1 MWATKRGEEEA
12 ARPTGLSQGPAEKL
26 RWEEGGWKEEKE
38 EQREETPLKVLT
50 HLRDLSP
57 PRCES
62 HMC

>member
-12 ARPTGLSQGPAEKL
+12 ARPTGWNQGPAEKL
-26 RWEEGGWKEEKE
+26 SWGGGWKEEKE

-50 HLRDLSP
+50 LLRDLSP

>member
-1 MWATKRGEEEA
+1 MGKKAGRGGGGAADGVESGTGGEA
-12 ARPTGLSQGPAEKL
+12 EMGR
-26 RWEEGGWKEEKE
+26 GGWKEEKE